1 MGSVAVT
8 FRIMPENPEVDLDA
22 LKGDVQRILE
32 NSFRGLEEQPVA
44 FGLKAIVAV
53 AMVDDSAGGSERL
66 EAALARIPGV
76 GSVEAV
82 DVTLV

>member
-1 MGSVAVT
+1 M
-8 FRIMPENPEVDLDA
+8 
-22 LKGDVQRILE
+22 
-32 NSFRGLEEQPVA
+32 A